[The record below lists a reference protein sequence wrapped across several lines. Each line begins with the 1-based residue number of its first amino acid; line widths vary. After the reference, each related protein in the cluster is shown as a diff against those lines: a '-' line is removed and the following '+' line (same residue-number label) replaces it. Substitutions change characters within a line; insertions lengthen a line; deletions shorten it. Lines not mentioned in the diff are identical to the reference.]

1 MGDEARI
8 HPILYAIS
16 SLVLRPLFRTVYR
29 LRRGGGHNVPATGP
43 VLFVSNHVSGMDPP
57 LLGAGA
63 LPRRLHFM
71 AKKEL
76 FAHPVASWIIS
87 RVGAFPVDR
96 GAADRNAIRVAKA
109 VLNRGDALLMFPE
122 GTRSD
127 DGQLGPAWPGAGSLA
142 LDDGVRVVPM
152 AIWGSQHRFGP
163 VRIEVGP
170 PLDLSDLTE
179 GSRAARARVAADR
192 MMVAIAEL
200 LERAGGPAQRGS
212 DD

>member
-96 GAADRNAIRVAKA
+96 GAVNEPISRPSGPDPGRGPPQLLRRAPAHGCASDHLREGRNEIICGNLAERFRHGAEIGEEQCARFAIFAA
-109 VLNRGDALLMFPE
+109 PQAL
-122 GTRSD
+122 
-127 DGQLGPAWPGAGSLA
+127 GAGFFI
-142 LDDGVRVVPM
+142 VCCNV
-152 AIWGSQHRFGP
+152 FGDP
-163 VRIEVGP
+163 N
-170 PLDLSDLTE
+170 
-179 GSRAARARVAADR
+179 
-192 MMVAIAEL
+192 
-200 LERAGGPAQRGS
+200 ER
-212 DD
+212 